1 MFFADEPPERHPNL
15 TLASGLAATKR
26 KTSKGSS
33 SDKRV
38 RKGYWGDVVTGP
50 FLPYGFQYST
60 EVQVN
65 GQKKFRE
72 RQERL
77 KCFNFQMTKTKVE
90 RLSQSRALRWVTDL
104 LKEVWNK
111 VRGEEEASSSTWLP
125 KVTFLSVATAEKELL
140 ERNKFAGKFSSVFVA
155 CSVTHFL
162 QVKKKS
168 IFFFCC
174 CCCR

>member
-1 MFFADEPPERHPNL
+1 M
-15 TLASGLAATKR
+15 
-26 KTSKGSS
+26 
-33 SDKRV
+33 
-38 RKGYWGDVVTGP
+38 VTGP

-111 VRGEEEASSSTWLP
+111 VKGEEEASSSTWLP
-125 KVTFLSVATAEKELL
+125 KVTFLSVATAEKEML
-140 ERNKFAGKFSSVFVA
+140 ERRKFAGKFSSVFVA

-162 QVKKKS
+162 QVETVHFLLLLLLLS
-168 IFFFCC
+168 LMFLLLLLLLLLSLMFLLLLLLLLLPLLSLL
-174 CCCR
+174 